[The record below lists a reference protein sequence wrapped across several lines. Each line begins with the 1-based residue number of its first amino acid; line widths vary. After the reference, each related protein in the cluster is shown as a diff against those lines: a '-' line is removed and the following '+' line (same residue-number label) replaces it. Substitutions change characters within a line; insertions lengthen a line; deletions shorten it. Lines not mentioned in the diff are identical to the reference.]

1 LPKQFIFNVL
11 KLNYQKLHICGLNG
25 IFSFL
30 RIKKK
35 KKNNSHCTIDF
46 LACPCELEVYPI
58 WMGRAHSDVVKDGND
73 EHY

>member
-1 LPKQFIFNVL
+1 MK
-11 KLNYQKLHICGLNG
+11 
-25 IFSFL
+25 
-30 RIKKK
+30 
-35 KKNNSHCTIDF
+35 SHYTIDF